1 MTDIPPLPIICG
13 PTAVGKTDLAIRLS
27 EFFPFE
33 VVSADSRQV
42 YRLMDIG
49 TAKPSAAEQSQL
61 KHHLIDVVWPDEEY
75 NASLFAEQARQAIR
89 TIINRG
95 RRPLLVGGTGL
106 YIRALTEGLIQ
117 APGADPEVRSRLN
130 RWAEEAGSVPLH
142 QRLQEVDPQAAGR
155 LHPNDR
161 VRIVRA
167 LEVYEQTGR
176 PLSEFQAEHQFA
188 DRPYHTLKVGLVA
201 ERDLLYRR
209 IDERAELMFA
219 SGLLEETEQLLS
231 AGYDPELKSLR
242 TIGYRQAIQFLV
254 GKCSREDALEDLQR
268 ATRRYARQQITWLKQ
283 DKSIKWV
290 DSCADFDKI
299 QKFIADF
306 YAG

>member
-1 MTDIPPLPIICG
+1 MTDLHPLPIICG
-13 PTAVGKTDLAIRLS
+13 PTAVGKTDLAIRLADD
-27 EFFPFE
+27 FPFE

-42 YRLMDIG
+42 YRLMNIG
-49 TAKPSAAEQSQL
+49 TAKPSIAEQSRL
-61 KHHLIDVVWPDEEY
+61 KHHLIDVVWPNEEY
-75 NASLFAEQARQAIR
+75 NASLFADQAQQVIQE
-89 TIINRG
+89 IEVRG
-95 RRPLLVGGTGL
+95 HRPLLVGGTGL

-130 RWAEEAGSVPLH
+130 RWADVAGSEHLH
-142 QRLQEVDPQAAGR
+142 QRLQGVDPQAAER

-167 LEVYEQTGR
+167 LEVFEQTGR
-176 PLSEFQAEHQFA
+176 PLSAFQAEHQFA
-188 DRPYHTLKVGLVA
+188 DRPYRTLKLGLIV

-209 IDERAELMFA
+209 IDARAEQMFA
-219 SGLLEETEQLLS
+219 TGLLEETESLLK
-231 AGYDPELKSLR
+231 AGYHPELKSLR
-242 TIGYRQAIQFLV
+242 TIGYRQAIQFLN
-254 GKCSREDALEDLQR
+254 GKCSREEALEDLQR
-268 ATRRYARQQITWLKQ
+268 TTRRYARQQITWLKQ

-290 DSCADFDKI
+290 DSSADFDKI